1 MQRKNEEKEKEKE
14 FYNSVVVNSS
24 NIYYKNQDQKQ
35 QRMAELKGSGND
47 IAKYFRFQ
55 ENEMNKER

>member
-35 QRMAELKGSGND
+35 QRMA
-47 IAKYFRFQ
+47 
-55 ENEMNKER
+55 

>member
-14 FYNSVVVNSS
+14 FDNSVVVNSS

-35 QRMAELKGSGND
+35 QRMA
-47 IAKYFRFQ
+47 
-55 ENEMNKER
+55 